1 MLFGILGLIAA
12 AAFWYWRIK
21 AVGEVATDVHDVA
34 GRLWGK
40 HKRKK
45 FLGKVN
51 DSPLEVIDDPA
62 TAAVILMNV
71 IATEDGVPGHIA
83 EAAIRTEVEQRVSVE
98 LLLVEREELR
108 LRFEQSLE
116 SLGLRLFPVSDGR
129 CSGVLAF
136 AFPLAL
142 LMASAVHAASAES
155 LSSLLEIITPL
166 GTPPRAARSGQSRNS
181 PTYQETAAA
190 I

>member
-21 AVGEVATDVHDVA
+21 AVGQVANEVHDVA

-40 HKRKK
+40 HKRRK

-83 EAAIRTEVEQRVSVE
+83 EAAIKKEVEGQMGISDSMEILTFGKWTANHAPDSNTVILRYGKLWSENLSVK
-98 LLLVEREELR
+98 EREELLAMISR
-108 LRFEQSLE
+108 ICDLPGATNPNANKTLRQTKLRQR
-116 SLGLRLFPVSDGR
+116 LGLPV
-129 CSGVLAF
+129 
-136 AFPLAL
+136 
-142 LMASAVHAASAES
+142 
-155 LSSLLEIITPL
+155 
-166 GTPPRAARSGQSRNS
+166 
-181 PTYQETAAA
+181 
-190 I
+190 

>member
-21 AVGEVATDVHDVA
+21 AVGEVASEVHDVA

-71 IATEDGVPGHIA
+71 IATEDGVPGHVA
-83 EAAIRTEVEQRVSVE
+83 EAAIKKEVEQSMGLSDSMEILTFGKWTASHATDSNAVIMRYGKLWAENLTVK
-98 LLLVEREELR
+98 EREELLAMISRICDLPGSATPAASKTLRQTR
-108 LRFEQSLE
+108 LRQR
-116 SLGLRLFPVSDGR
+116 LGLPV
-129 CSGVLAF
+129 
-136 AFPLAL
+136 
-142 LMASAVHAASAES
+142 
-155 LSSLLEIITPL
+155 
-166 GTPPRAARSGQSRNS
+166 
-181 PTYQETAAA
+181 
-190 I
+190 

>member
-12 AAFWYWRIK
+12 AAFWYWRIR
-21 AVGEVATDVHDVA
+21 AVGEVASDVHDVA

-71 IATEDGVPGHIA
+71 IANEDGVPGHIA
-83 EAAIRTEVEQRVSVE
+83 EAAIKNEVEHSMGISDSMEILTFGKWTANHAPDSNTVILRYGKLWSENLTVK
-98 LLLVEREELR
+98 EREDLLSMISRICDLPGATSPAASKTLR
-108 LRFEQSLE
+108 QTKLRQR
-116 SLGLRLFPVSDGR
+116 LGLPV
-129 CSGVLAF
+129 
-136 AFPLAL
+136 
-142 LMASAVHAASAES
+142 
-155 LSSLLEIITPL
+155 
-166 GTPPRAARSGQSRNS
+166 
-181 PTYQETAAA
+181 
-190 I
+190 

>member
-21 AVGEVATDVHDVA
+21 AVGEVASEVHDVA

-40 HKRKK
+40 HKRRK

-71 IATEDGVPGHIA
+71 ITSEDGVPGHIA
-83 EAAIRTEVEQRVSVE
+83 EAAIKKEVEQSMGISDSMEILTFGKWTANHAPDSNTVILRYGKLWSEQLSVK
-98 LLLVEREELR
+98 EREDLLSMISRICDLPGATNPAASKTLR
-108 LRFEQSLE
+108 QTKLRQR
-116 SLGLRLFPVSDGR
+116 LGLPV
-129 CSGVLAF
+129 
-136 AFPLAL
+136 
-142 LMASAVHAASAES
+142 
-155 LSSLLEIITPL
+155 
-166 GTPPRAARSGQSRNS
+166 
-181 PTYQETAAA
+181 
-190 I
+190 

>member
-21 AVGEVATDVHDVA
+21 AVGEVASEVHDVA

-40 HKRKK
+40 HKRRK

-71 IATEDGVPGHIA
+71 IATEDGVQGHVA
-83 EAAIRTEVEQRVSVE
+83 EAAIKNEVEQSMGIIDSMEILTFGKWTANHAPDSNTVILRYGKLWSENLSVK
-98 LLLVEREELR
+98 EREDLLSMISRICDLPGATNPAANKTLRQTKLRQRLEL
-108 LRFEQSLE
+108 
-116 SLGLRLFPVSDGR
+116 PV
-129 CSGVLAF
+129 
-136 AFPLAL
+136 
-142 LMASAVHAASAES
+142 
-155 LSSLLEIITPL
+155 
-166 GTPPRAARSGQSRNS
+166 
-181 PTYQETAAA
+181 
-190 I
+190 

>member
-21 AVGEVATDVHDVA
+21 AVGEVASEVHDVA

-83 EAAIRTEVEQRVSVE
+83 EAAIKKEVEGSMGITDSMEILTFGKWTANHAPDSNTVILRYGKLWSEQLSVK
-98 LLLVEREELR
+98 EREDLLSMISRICDLPGAANPAASKTLR
-108 LRFEQSLE
+108 QTKLRQR
-116 SLGLRLFPVSDGR
+116 LGLPV
-129 CSGVLAF
+129 
-136 AFPLAL
+136 
-142 LMASAVHAASAES
+142 
-155 LSSLLEIITPL
+155 
-166 GTPPRAARSGQSRNS
+166 
-181 PTYQETAAA
+181 
-190 I
+190 

>member
-21 AVGEVATDVHDVA
+21 AVGEVASEVHDVA

-83 EAAIRTEVEQRVSVE
+83 ESAIKKEVEGSMGITDSMEILTFGKWTANHAPDSNTVILRYGKLWSEQLSVK
-98 LLLVEREELR
+98 EREDLLSMISRICDLPGAANPAANKTLR
-108 LRFEQSLE
+108 QTKLRQR
-116 SLGLRLFPVSDGR
+116 LGLPV
-129 CSGVLAF
+129 
-136 AFPLAL
+136 
-142 LMASAVHAASAES
+142 
-155 LSSLLEIITPL
+155 
-166 GTPPRAARSGQSRNS
+166 
-181 PTYQETAAA
+181 
-190 I
+190 

>member
-21 AVGEVATDVHDVA
+21 AVGQVASEVHDVA

-51 DSPLEVIDDPA
+51 DSPLAVIDDPA

-71 IATEDGVPGHIA
+71 IATEDGVAGHIA
-83 EAAIRTEVEQRVSVE
+83 EAAIKKEVEHAMGISDSMEILTFGKWTANHAPDSNTVILRYGKLWSENLSVK
-98 LLLVEREELR
+98 EREELLNMISR
-108 LRFEQSLE
+108 ICDLPGAASPAASKTLRQTKLRQR
-116 SLGLRLFPVSDGR
+116 LGLPV
-129 CSGVLAF
+129 
-136 AFPLAL
+136 
-142 LMASAVHAASAES
+142 
-155 LSSLLEIITPL
+155 
-166 GTPPRAARSGQSRNS
+166 
-181 PTYQETAAA
+181 
-190 I
+190 

>member
-21 AVGEVATDVHDVA
+21 AAGEVASEVHDVA

-40 HKRKK
+40 HKRRK

-71 IATEDGVPGHIA
+71 IANEDGVPGHIA
-83 EAAIRTEVEQRVSVE
+83 EAAIKKEVEQSMGISDSVEILTFGKWTASHATDSNNVILRYGKLWAENLSVKEREDLLSMISRVSDLPGVTSQPPA
-98 LLLVEREELR
+98 RTLR
-108 LRFEQSLE
+108 QSKLRQR
-116 SLGLRLFPVSDGR
+116 LGLPV
-129 CSGVLAF
+129 
-136 AFPLAL
+136 
-142 LMASAVHAASAES
+142 
-155 LSSLLEIITPL
+155 
-166 GTPPRAARSGQSRNS
+166 
-181 PTYQETAAA
+181 
-190 I
+190 

>member
-21 AVGEVATDVHDVA
+21 AVGEAASDVHDVA

-71 IATEDGVPGHIA
+71 IATEDGVPGHVA
-83 EAAIRTEVEQRVSVE
+83 EAAIKKEVEHSMGITDSMEILTFGKWTANHAPDSNTVILRYGKLWSEKLSVK
-98 LLLVEREELR
+98 EREDLLSMISRICDLPGATNPAASKTLR
-108 LRFEQSLE
+108 QTKLRQR
-116 SLGLRLFPVSDGR
+116 LGL
-129 CSGVLAF
+129 
-136 AFPLAL
+136 
-142 LMASAVHAASAES
+142 AV
-155 LSSLLEIITPL
+155 
-166 GTPPRAARSGQSRNS
+166 
-181 PTYQETAAA
+181 
-190 I
+190 

>member
-1 MLFGILGLIAA
+1 MLFAILGVIAA

-21 AVGEVATDVHDVA
+21 AVGEVASEVHDVA

-40 HKRKK
+40 HKRRK

-83 EAAIRTEVEQRVSVE
+83 EAAIKKEVEQSMGISDSMEILTFGKWTANHAPDSNTVILRYGKLWSENLSVK
-98 LLLVEREELR
+98 EREDLLSMISRICDLPGATNPAANKTLR
-108 LRFEQSLE
+108 QTKLRQR
-116 SLGLRLFPVSDGR
+116 LGLPV
-129 CSGVLAF
+129 
-136 AFPLAL
+136 
-142 LMASAVHAASAES
+142 
-155 LSSLLEIITPL
+155 
-166 GTPPRAARSGQSRNS
+166 
-181 PTYQETAAA
+181 
-190 I
+190 

>member
-1 MLFGILGLIAA
+1 MLFAILAAIAG

-21 AVGEVATDVHDVA
+21 AVGEVASDVHDAA

-71 IATEDGVPGHIA
+71 ITTEDGIPGHIA
-83 EAAIRTEVEQRVSVE
+83 EAAIKKEVEESMKIEDSME
-98 LLLVEREELR
+98 LLTFGKWTAAHATDSSNVILRYGKLWAENLSVKEREEFLSMIARICDLPGATSQPAARTLR
-108 LRFEQSLE
+108 QSKLRQR
-116 SLGLRLFPVSDGR
+116 LGLPV
-129 CSGVLAF
+129 
-136 AFPLAL
+136 
-142 LMASAVHAASAES
+142 
-155 LSSLLEIITPL
+155 
-166 GTPPRAARSGQSRNS
+166 
-181 PTYQETAAA
+181 
-190 I
+190 

>member
-21 AVGEVATDVHDVA
+21 AVGEVASEVHDVA

-40 HKRKK
+40 HKRRK

-71 IATEDGVPGHIA
+71 IATEDGVPGHVA
-83 EAAIRTEVEQRVSVE
+83 EAAIKKEVEGSMGISDSLEILTFAKWTANHAPDSNTVILRYGKLWHENLTVR
-98 LLLVEREELR
+98 EREDLLAMISRICDLPGSTSQPAARTLR
-108 LRFEQSLE
+108 QSKLRQR
-116 SLGLRLFPVSDGR
+116 LGLPV
-129 CSGVLAF
+129 
-136 AFPLAL
+136 
-142 LMASAVHAASAES
+142 
-155 LSSLLEIITPL
+155 
-166 GTPPRAARSGQSRNS
+166 
-181 PTYQETAAA
+181 
-190 I
+190 

>member
-21 AVGEVATDVHDVA
+21 AVGEVASEVHDVA

-40 HKRKK
+40 HKRRK

-71 IATEDGVPGHIA
+71 IANEDGVPGHIA
-83 EAAIRTEVEQRVSVE
+83 EAAIAKEVAETMKITDATEILTFGKWTASHASDSHNVILRYGKLWAENLSVR
-98 LLLVEREELR
+98 EREEFLNMISR
-108 LRFEQSLE
+108 ICDLPGSTSQ
-116 SLGLRLFPVSDGR
+116 
-129 CSGVLAF
+129 A
-136 AFPLAL
+136 
-142 LMASAVHAASAES
+142 
-155 LSSLLEIITPL
+155 
-166 GTPPRAARSGQSRNS
+166 AARTLRQTKLRQRMGL
-181 PTYQETAAA
+181 PV
-190 I
+190 

>member
-21 AVGEVATDVHDVA
+21 AVGEVASEVHDVA

-40 HKRKK
+40 HKRRK

-83 EAAIRTEVEQRVSVE
+83 EAAIKKEVEQSMGITDSMEILTFGKWTANHAPDSNTVILRYGKLWSENLSVK
-98 LLLVEREELR
+98 EREDLLSMISRICDLPGATNPAANKTLR
-108 LRFEQSLE
+108 QTKLRQR
-116 SLGLRLFPVSDGR
+116 LGLPV
-129 CSGVLAF
+129 
-136 AFPLAL
+136 
-142 LMASAVHAASAES
+142 
-155 LSSLLEIITPL
+155 
-166 GTPPRAARSGQSRNS
+166 
-181 PTYQETAAA
+181 
-190 I
+190 

>member
-12 AAFWYWRIK
+12 AAFWYWRIR
-21 AVGEVATDVHDVA
+21 AVGEVASDVHDVA

-71 IATEDGVPGHIA
+71 IANEDGVPGHIA
-83 EAAIRTEVEQRVSVE
+83 EAAIKNEVEHSMGISDSMEILTFGKWTANHAPDSHTVILRYGKLWSENLSVK
-98 LLLVEREELR
+98 EREDLLSMISRICDLPGATSPAASKTLR
-108 LRFEQSLE
+108 QTKLRQR
-116 SLGLRLFPVSDGR
+116 LGLP
-129 CSGVLAF
+129 
-136 AFPLAL
+136 
-142 LMASAVHAASAES
+142 
-155 LSSLLEIITPL
+155 I
-166 GTPPRAARSGQSRNS
+166 
-181 PTYQETAAA
+181 
-190 I
+190 

>member
-21 AVGEVATDVHDVA
+21 AVGEVASEVHDVA

-83 EAAIRTEVEQRVSVE
+83 EAAIKKEVEQSMGISDSME
-98 LLLVEREELR
+98 LLTFGKWTANHAPDSNTVILRYGKLWSENLSIKEREDLLSMISRICDLPGATNPAANKTLR
-108 LRFEQSLE
+108 QTKLRQR
-116 SLGLRLFPVSDGR
+116 LGLPV
-129 CSGVLAF
+129 
-136 AFPLAL
+136 
-142 LMASAVHAASAES
+142 
-155 LSSLLEIITPL
+155 
-166 GTPPRAARSGQSRNS
+166 
-181 PTYQETAAA
+181 
-190 I
+190 

>member
-12 AAFWYWRIK
+12 AAFWFWRIK
-21 AVGEVATDVHDVA
+21 AVGEVASEVHDVA

-71 IATEDGVPGHIA
+71 IATEDGVLGHIA
-83 EAAIRTEVEQRVSVE
+83 EAAIKKEVEHSMGISDSMEILTFGKWTANHAPDSNTVILRYGKLWSE
-98 LLLVEREELR
+98 NLSIKEREDLLSMISRICDLPGATNPAANKTLR
-108 LRFEQSLE
+108 QTKLRQR
-116 SLGLRLFPVSDGR
+116 LGLPV
-129 CSGVLAF
+129 
-136 AFPLAL
+136 
-142 LMASAVHAASAES
+142 
-155 LSSLLEIITPL
+155 
-166 GTPPRAARSGQSRNS
+166 
-181 PTYQETAAA
+181 
-190 I
+190 

>member
-21 AVGEVATDVHDVA
+21 AVGQVANEVHDVA

-40 HKRKK
+40 HKRRK

-83 EAAIRTEVEQRVSVE
+83 EAAIKKEVEGQMGISDSKEILTFGKWTANHAPDSNTVILRYGKLWSENLSVK
-98 LLLVEREELR
+98 EREELLAMISR
-108 LRFEQSLE
+108 ICDLPGATNPNANKTLRQTKLRQR
-116 SLGLRLFPVSDGR
+116 LGLPV
-129 CSGVLAF
+129 
-136 AFPLAL
+136 
-142 LMASAVHAASAES
+142 
-155 LSSLLEIITPL
+155 
-166 GTPPRAARSGQSRNS
+166 
-181 PTYQETAAA
+181 
-190 I
+190 

>member
-21 AVGEVATDVHDVA
+21 AVGEVAGEVHDVA

-83 EAAIRTEVEQRVSVE
+83 EAAIKKEVEVSMGITDSMEILTFGKWTAAHATDSNNVILRYGKLWAE
-98 LLLVEREELR
+98 NLSVKEREDLLGMISRICDLPGATSQPAARTLR
-108 LRFEQSLE
+108 QSKLRQR
-116 SLGLRLFPVSDGR
+116 LGLPV
-129 CSGVLAF
+129 
-136 AFPLAL
+136 
-142 LMASAVHAASAES
+142 
-155 LSSLLEIITPL
+155 
-166 GTPPRAARSGQSRNS
+166 
-181 PTYQETAAA
+181 
-190 I
+190 